1 LISMSVEVC
10 NDISF
15 KYLLFFILLAILIP
29 FFSLIYIVSAL
40 IFLLVILL
48 LKSQLHDVPQSSL
61 FGMSL
66 GIFIIGSLA
75 ILMEYLKYE
84 FPLYI
89 VGASI
94 SITCAGIA
102 AACVIRSRS
111 SRKPELDDKFISAT
125 SSIGLIVI
133 GALTACVMAYWIIG
147 WLNVGLT
154 LSQLFFLTLI
164 GAVTGALLESIPS
177 RTDKNL
183 TMILGSFMIMWLFA
197 SFGYY
202 VNFFHL
208 SAIFIFSLFLAYLAY
223 HFDIADVSA
232 MLSATL
238 LGVLIIVFTN
248 FNWYLILI
256 TFFLLGGGFTRYGY
270 DYKHI
275 MGVAQSKEGVRSY
288 ENVLCNSIIA
298 LILAV
303 AYGMYHMIYPRFSEV
318 LMFAYLGAVAT
329 ATGDTLA
336 SEIGETYRGKPVMI
350 TNLKPAKPGTDG
362 AVSRLGE
369 LVCIAGSFIIGVLA
383 LILGVI
389 DLPVSGPTTFV
400 FWILIVIL
408 GGFMGT
414 NFDSLLG
421 ATLQQRGWLS
431 NSGVNLVATMCGAF
445 ISGAAYYILS
455 GHVV

>member
-1 LISMSVEVC
+1 MSVEVC
-10 NDISF
+10 NGVSF
-15 KYLLFFILLAILIP
+15 KYPLLFILLAILLP
-29 FFSLIYIVSAL
+29 FFPHIYIVVA
-40 IFLLVILL
+40 FLPFLFILL
-48 LKSQLHDVPQSSL
+48 LKSRQHSAHLSSL
-61 FGMSL
+61 SGLSL
-66 GIFIIGSLA
+66 GVFIIGFLA
-75 ILMEYLKYE
+75 ILMKYSGYE
-84 FPLYI
+84 FSLYI

-94 SITCAGIA
+94 SITCAGSM
-102 AACVIRSRS
+102 AACVIRLRGG
-111 SRKPELDDKFISAT
+111 RKPELNDKFISAT

-133 GALTACVMAYWIIG
+133 GALTACIIAYWIVCWQNIS
-147 WLNVGLT
+147 VT
-154 LSQLFFLTLI
+154 LSQLFFLSLI
-164 GAVTGALLESIPS
+164 GAVTGALVESIPS
-177 RTDKNL
+177 GTDKNL
-183 TMILGSFMIMWLFA
+183 TMILGSSMIMWLFA

-202 VNFFHL
+202 VNFSHL

-223 HFDIADVSA
+223 RFDIADVSA

-256 TFFLLGGGFTRYGY
+256 SFFLLGGAFTRYGY

-275 MGVAQSKEGVRSY
+275 MGIAQGKGGVRSY
-288 ENVLCNSIIA
+288 ENVLCNSITA

-303 AYGMYHMIYPRFSEV
+303 AYGMYHEIYPELGAV

-362 AVSRLGE
+362 AVSKLGE
-369 LVCIAGSFIIGVLA
+369 LVCIAGSVIIGVLA
-383 LILGVI
+383 IVLGVI
-389 DLPVSGPTTFV
+389 DLPASGPVTYV
-400 FWILIVIL
+400 LWMLIVVL
-408 GGFMGT
+408 GGFLGT

-421 ATLQQRGWLS
+421 ATFQHRGWLS
-431 NSGVNLVATMCGAF
+431 NSGVNLVATMSGAF
-445 ISGAAYYILS
+445 ISGATYYILS

>member
-1 LISMSVEVC
+1 MSVKVC
-10 NDISF
+10 NDVSF
-15 KYLLFFILLAILIP
+15 KYLLLFILLAILLP
-29 FFSLIYIVSAL
+29 FFPMIYIVVA
-40 IFLLVILL
+40 IIPLLVVLL
-48 LKSQLHDVPQSSL
+48 LKSRQHSALSSSL
-61 FGMSL
+61 SGMSL
-66 GIFIIGSLA
+66 GVFIMGSLA
-75 ILMEYLKYE
+75 ILMEYLGYE

-89 VGASI
+89 IGASI
-94 SITCAGIA
+94 SITCAGSA
-102 AACVIRSRS
+102 AACVIRVRGG
-111 SRKPELDDKFISAT
+111 RKPELDDKFISAT

-147 WLNVGLT
+147 WQNAYVT
-154 LSQLFFLTLI
+154 LSQLFFLALI

-183 TMILGSFMIMWLFA
+183 AMILGSFMIMWLFA

-202 VNFFHL
+202 VNFDHL
-208 SAIFIFSLFLAYLAY
+208 SATFIFSLFLAYLAY
-223 HFDIADVSA
+223 RFDIADVSA

-256 TFFLLGGGFTRYGY
+256 TFFLLGGAFTRYGY

-275 MGVAQSKEGVRSY
+275 VGVAQGKGGVRSY

-303 AYGMYHMIYPRFSEV
+303 AYGMYHEIYPQFGAV

-350 TNLKPAKPGTDG
+350 TNFKPAKPGTDG

-369 LVCIAGSFIIGVLA
+369 LVCIAGSVIIGVLA
-383 LILGVI
+383 LVLGVI
-389 DLPVSGPTTFV
+389 DLPASGPTTYV
-400 FWILIVIL
+400 FWMLIVVL
-408 GGFMGT
+408 GGFLGT

-421 ATLQQRGWLS
+421 ATFQQRGWLS
-431 NSGVNLVATMCGAF
+431 NSGVNLVATMGGAF